1 MTTLATFLEGVRYDV
16 TDYETGLEFDDREL
30 INYLN
35 RMIVLVD
42 STLNS
47 IRSDELFGAEENIDI
62 AADQNYLN
70 ISDLNNGHWDSINA
84 VWIDT
89 DKLTHIS
96 VEEMYNKRMWYS
108 SDVDPPK
115 FWALQGNHILF
126 EANADN
132 AETGVEIH
140 YRKRTRPLLQSWS
153 DTFTAATTDICTVS
167 PAHTFVT
174 GDGRFQVS
182 NSGGALPT
190 GLSASTDYWME
201 FISPTTFYLCTT
213 KSNSVGSSNIDITDA
228 GTGTHTITHTEY
240 MPFEGKYDNLFRE
253 MLVLHAK
260 AKKEGQL
267 SNPDSIFQEIFR
279 KRAFEEHIRRSYVPP
294 IYYIDF

>member
-1 MTTLATFLEGVRYDV
+1 MTTLSTFLEGVRYDT

-47 IRSDELFGAEENIDI
+47 IDSDLLFGKEADIDCV
-62 AADQNYLN
+62 ADQNYVN
-70 ISDLNNGHWDSINA
+70 ITDMNNGRWDSVQG
-84 VWIDT
+84 VWIGT
-89 DKLTHIS
+89 NQLEQITVPAMHI
-96 VEEMYNKRMWYS
+96 KRKWYTS
-108 SDVDPPK
+108 SGEPQ
-115 FWALQGNHILF
+115 FWALEGNHIIF
-126 EANADN
+126 EANSDSAY
-132 AETGVEIH
+132 TTLEIH
-140 YRKRTRPLLQSWS
+140 YKKKTRPLLQSWS

-182 NSGGALPT
+182 TTTTLPA
-190 GLSASTDYWME
+190 GLSASTDYWLE

-213 KSNSVGSSNIDITDA
+213 KSNAIGSSNIDITDV

-240 MPFEGKYDNLFRE
+240 MPFDGKWDNLFRE
-253 MLVLHAK
+253 MLVIHAK
-260 AKKEGQL
+260 GKKEGQM
-267 SNPDSIFQEIFR
+267 SNVDSIFQEIFR
-279 KRAFEEHIRRSYVPP
+279 KRAFEEHIRRNFVPRN
-294 IYYIDF
+294 YNIDF